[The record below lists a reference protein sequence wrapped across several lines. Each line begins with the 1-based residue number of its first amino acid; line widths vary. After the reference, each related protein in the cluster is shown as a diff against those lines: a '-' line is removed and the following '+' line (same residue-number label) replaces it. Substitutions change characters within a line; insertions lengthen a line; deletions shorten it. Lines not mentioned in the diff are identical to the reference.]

1 MAIGT
6 LAAGRVFS
14 SDIEKCQYFRLLTA
28 GGIQDIII
36 GNENALEDIIYS
48 TESSGEGSSET

>member
-1 MAIGT
+1 MAI
-6 LAAGRVFS
+6 AAGRVFS

-48 TESSGEGSSET
+48 TESSAEGSSET